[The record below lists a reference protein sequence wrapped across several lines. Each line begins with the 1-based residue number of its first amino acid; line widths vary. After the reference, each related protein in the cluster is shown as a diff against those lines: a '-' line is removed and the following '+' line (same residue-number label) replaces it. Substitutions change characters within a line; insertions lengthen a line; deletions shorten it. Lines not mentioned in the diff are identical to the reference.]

1 MNSIT
6 RYHATTLAAV
16 PTTLTKMVENFNDAT
31 KLTCENLRLI
41 ITNSTA
47 IPELTVKK
55 LKNIIKTGKL
65 ATYYGLTEASR
76 STFMIFNDITGKETS
91 VGKPAQNVKIKIVNE
106 ADDPKKNGEIF
117 IKGENVI
124 EKYWNNEEMDH
135 NIQNGWIKT
144 SDMGYFDEDG
154 YLYLTGRV
162 DDMIN
167 VGGEKVFPNQI
178 ESVVKRLDGI
188 DEAVVIGVSHDTF
201 GEVAKLFVKKSQDSK
216 IKESDIMEYCIKNLE
231 RYKVPTSIR
240 FIEDFPQTE
249 YGKIK
254 RYALKDYK

>member
-1 MNSIT
+1 MN
-6 RYHATTLAAV
+6 
-16 PTTLTKMVENFNDAT
+16 KD
-31 KLTCENLRLI
+31 KI
-41 ITNSTA
+41 ITN
-47 IPELTVKK
+47 IYILIIWIGCILVVGIGIYIYDNMKFDEVVEN
-55 LKNIIKTGKL
+55 NIK
-65 ATYYGLTEASR
+65 
-76 STFMIFNDITGKETS
+76 
-91 VGKPAQNVKIKIVNE
+91 
-106 ADDPKKNGEIF
+106 
-117 IKGENVI
+117 ENVI
-124 EKYWNNEEMDH
+124 EKYWKNEEMDH

-178 ESVVKRLDGI
+178 ESIVKRLDGI
-188 DEAVVIGVSHDTF
+188 DEAAVIGVSHDTF
-201 GEVAKLFVKKSQDSK
+201 GEVTKLFVKKSQDSK
-216 IKESDIMEYCIKNLE
+216 IKESDIMEHCIKNLE
-231 RYKVPTSIR
+231 RYKVPVSIR